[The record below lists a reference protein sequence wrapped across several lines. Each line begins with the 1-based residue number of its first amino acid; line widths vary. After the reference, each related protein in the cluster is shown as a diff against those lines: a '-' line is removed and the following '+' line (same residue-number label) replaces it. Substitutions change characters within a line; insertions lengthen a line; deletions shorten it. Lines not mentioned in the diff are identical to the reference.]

1 MIDRKY
7 LGTSKRIPLLLV
19 ALLLLLPGQLVAQ
32 DEDVPSWPGEEQA
45 DTDGATPETES
56 PGSETGT
63 PGPQTDSPN
72 TDTSA
77 TGPQTDSPS
86 PDTGTAGPEAESSGP
101 GSDTSSAESEDTQ
114 EEAEEARS
122 IIEKWRD
129 TLRFGINS
137 QIIELVP
144 TLREERITEL
154 EPEIARLLESS
165 RNEQLQQEILSYY
178 RELELREAQPVA
190 IELLS
195 EYQVSGN
202 QRTQAAIRYLA
213 DLPPE
218 SPEARSE
225 VAELLAEIVRQGGM
239 QIAASAARAVSSYG
253 EELGVDQITELYD
266 EAITEDVQAALIL
279 SLGEMGN
286 PGAFEF
292 LARIA
297 EDEGE
302 QMVLRQYA
310 VDSLGKLKVEEAIP
324 IISDLLAADNSLLR
338 AYAVSALGRFET
350 EKAQNALIAALRD
363 EFWRARV
370 FALQGIARLQVEE
383 AIPAVLYKVRQDPE
397 QRVRLEAVE
406 TLHAF
411 PTGEVRNFVEE
422 SITDPRVNQEIRLA
436 MVDLLLDWGDS
447 FSVSLLDSVML
458 SAWEEEN
465 SRLLDYLCRQ
475 ASRSENALLA
485 PLYEKMLSHP
495 NYIIRIYGARG
506 IARNGLARYRGSLEE
521 LTGEG
526 HHPALRQN
534 AQRALDEL

>member
-1 MIDRKY
+1 MIDRKQ
-7 LGTSKRIPLLLV
+7 LGTCKTVLLLAV

-45 DTDGATPETES
+45 DTDDTDGATPETES
-56 PGSETGT
+56 R
-63 PGPQTDSPN
+63 GPE
-72 TDTSA
+72 
-77 TGPQTDSPS
+77 TDSPS
-86 PDTGTAGPEAESSGP
+86 TDTSTTAPESGTTGPETETEPAAEDSADEEP
-101 GSDTSSAESEDTQ
+101 DSDET
-114 EEAEEARS
+114 EAEAARS
-122 IIEKWRD
+122 IVEKWRD

-137 QIIELVP
+137 EIIELIP
-144 TLREERITEL
+144 TLRQERITEL

-165 RNEQLQQEILSYY
+165 RNEELQQEILSYY
-178 RELELREAQPVA
+178 RELELREAHPVA

-195 EYQVSGN
+195 EYQVSGT
-202 QRTQAAIRYLA
+202 QRTQAAIRYLS

-253 EELGVDQITELYD
+253 EELGVDRITELYD
-266 EAITEDVQAALIL
+266 EAITEDVQAALVL

-310 VDSLGKLKVEEAIP
+310 VDSLGRLQVEEAIP
-324 IISDLLAADNSLLR
+324 IITDLLGAENNLLR

-350 EKAQNALIAALRD
+350 EEAQNALIAALRD

-475 ASRSENALLA
+475 ASRSENELLA

-506 IARNGLARYRGSLEE
+506 VARNGLARYRGSLEE